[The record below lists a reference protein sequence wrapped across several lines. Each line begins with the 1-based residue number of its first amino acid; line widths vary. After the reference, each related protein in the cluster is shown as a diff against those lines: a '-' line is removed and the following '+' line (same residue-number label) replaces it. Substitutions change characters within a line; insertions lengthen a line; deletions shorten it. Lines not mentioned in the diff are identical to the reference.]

1 MMKSFMSHENY
12 TTASA
17 NYAEAHSACTTM
29 SCASDNT
36 VMLIMG
42 AIIMAS
48 IIIFSLI
55 IGVSV
60 GVVGAVVGVIS
71 LVSVMM
77 KKVNNA
83 ARELA

>member
-1 MMKSFMSHENY
+1 MEMTMNTMNTMNAMMF
-12 TTASA
+12 AA
-17 NYAEAHSACTTM
+17 PACAEASSYA
-29 SCASDNT
+29 
-36 VMLIMG
+36 VMG

-60 GVVGAVVGVIS
+60 GVVGVIS

-83 ARELA
+83 ERELA

>member
-48 IIIFSLI
+48 IIIFRLS
-55 IGVSV
+55 
-60 GVVGAVVGVIS
+60 IS
-71 LVSVMM
+71 LLVLALVVLLGILIM
-77 KKVNNA
+77 KENIEQPKSWM
-83 ARELA
+83 

>member
-1 MMKSFMSHENY
+1 MEMTARTMNSMMF
-12 TTASA
+12 TAPA
-17 NYAEAHSACTTM
+17 CAEASSYA
-29 SCASDNT
+29 
-36 VMLIMG
+36 VMG

-71 LVSVMM
+71 LVSVIM

-83 ARELA
+83 ERELA